1 MNTGVKYGIAAVVA
15 AAAIWLGSTAISVQ
29 REMSVEYQNVQLAY
43 SQVQNV
49 LNRQAELIPNL
60 AEVAKG
66 YAKHE
71 QDTFAKVAAFRSNA
85 AEMSTKN
92 PTDIANST
100 DMQKKM
106 ADAAVASQQAFIAL
120 KAVKEAYPQ
129 LQANDNFKSLMRE
142 LEGSINRVSVERR
155 KSQQVVRD
163 YNNKIVKFPTN
174 LVAGMIGYHALPFY
188 QASESDQHAP
198 KINVTF

>member
-1 MNTGVKYGIAAVVA
+1 MNNFGKMVAVAVFAGLALFAMVA
-15 AAAIWLGSTAISVQ
+15 IPVQ
-29 REMSVEYQNVQLAY
+29 REMSTEYQTVQLAV

-85 AEMSTKN
+85 MEMSSKDPAAITQ
-92 PTDIANST
+92 ST
-100 DMQKKM
+100 DMQQKM
-106 ADAAVASQQAFIAL
+106 AETAIAGQQALFAL
-120 KAVKEAYPQ
+120 KAVQERYPQ
-129 LQANDNFKSLMRE
+129 LQANENFRSLMVE
-142 LEGSINRVSVERR
+142 LEGSINRVTVERR
-155 KSQQVVRD
+155 KSQQVIRD
-163 YNNKIVKFPTN
+163 YNMKIVQFPKN
-174 LVAGMIGYHALPFY
+174 LVAGVIGYKPIPFY

-198 KINVTF
+198 KLNMTF